1 MPFLGRSPHL
11 LSPVTQKTVPQTP
24 KSAKDELLASFGELI
39 DTAAKSLT
47 HKEFIKATEKART
60 MFKRAIAA
68 HSLPHRTV

>member
-24 KSAKDELLASFGELI
+24 KSARDEILASFELI

-47 HKEFIKATEKART
+47 HKKFIKATEKART
-60 MFKRAIAA
+60 IFKRAIAA
-68 HSLPHRTV
+68 HSRPRRIV